1 MANICK
7 AKQEAKLLGKST
19 YYTGKPCKRG
29 HLSPRRVSNNLC
41 IQCAKEI
48 YHITD
53 RDNYRYKDTF
63 YRQYLARKQ
72 NSKRLGIPFDIQ
84 FSEIETPTHCPVLG
98 IKLNYGWSGEKCR
111 DDTKAT
117 IDKLVPELGY
127 VKGNVFVIS
136 WRANKLKSN
145 MSLEELRL
153 IIKYIEERINDK
165 GV

>member
-7 AKQEAKLLGKST
+7 ERQDAILQRRTT

-29 HLSPRRVSNNLC
+29 HLSERRVSNKICL
-41 IQCAKEI
+41 QCAREI
-48 YHITD
+48 YRITD

-72 NSKRLGIPFDIQ
+72 NAKRLGIPFSIQ
-84 FSEIETPTHCPVLG
+84 FSEIETPDYCPVLG

-117 IDKLVPELGY
+117 LDKVIPNLGY

-145 MSLEELRL
+145 MTVTELKMIL
-153 IIKYIEERINDK
+153 KYIEDK
-165 GV
+165 TNG